1 MGLERIVVR
10 ISPDGQ
16 IQAET
21 VGVKGEKCLD
31 SIALLEE
38 LLEAEVVSSRFTDE
52 YDQTTNATEVQ
63 GTDELRQY

>member
-1 MGLERIVVR
+1 MGLGRIVVR

-31 SIALLEE
+31 LIALLEE
-38 LLEAEVVSSRFTDE
+38 LLEAEVVSSKFTDD
-52 YDQTTNATEVQ
+52 YQQTTNATEVQ